1 MATNNIKDALKEEAK
16 DLLSEDNLNEI
27 ETAFNTA
34 VSERATLAVEAAL
47 VQQDDDHAQKVQQ
60 LLEAIDED
68 HTKKLHRIVEAINTN
83 HSQKLVQVVNKMSG
97 QLQNEAVNFKG
108 NLVDNVS
115 NYLDL
120 YLEKTFPQ
128 DMLEEAVNNK
138 RADQMLGELRKMLA
152 VDMALAKDSI
162 KGAVVDGKK
171 QINEANEQLATIVHE
186 NEQLKST
193 LAAAHSESVLE
204 HLSRDLPEVK
214 KNYIK
219 KVLGNKDVEFIN
231 ENFDYTVEMFNKET
245 DAQERELKQQ
255 AVQDI
260 KGNVHSGVEEVV
272 VESTTSVG
280 QEPDPFF
287 NAYMGEL
294 GKY

>member
-1 MATNNIKDALKEEAK
+1 MATNNIKEALKEEAK

-171 QINEANEQLATIVHE
+171 QINEE
-186 NEQLKST
+186 
-193 LAAAHSESVLE
+193 
-204 HLSRDLPEVK
+204 
-214 KNYIK
+214 
-219 KVLGNKDVEFIN
+219 
-231 ENFDYTVEMFNKET
+231 
-245 DAQERELKQQ
+245 
-255 AVQDI
+255 
-260 KGNVHSGVEEVV
+260 
-272 VESTTSVG
+272 
-280 QEPDPFF
+280 
-287 NAYMGEL
+287 
-294 GKY
+294 